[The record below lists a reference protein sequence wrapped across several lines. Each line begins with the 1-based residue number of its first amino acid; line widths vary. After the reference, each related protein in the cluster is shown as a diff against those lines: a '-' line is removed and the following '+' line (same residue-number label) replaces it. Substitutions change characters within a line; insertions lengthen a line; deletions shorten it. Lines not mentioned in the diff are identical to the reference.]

1 MQQQRSRQQII
12 LNNFFWFLGCLAL
25 AFVVWVIAFLQND
38 PIIEWRLTERV
49 PIRVEPDAGLIIT
62 DDSSFTNTASVY
74 LQGPESV
81 RTLLTADDV
90 IVVADLLG
98 LSTGTHVVPLTATTA
113 RGARVANISPSQITV
128 TLELQAAQFV
138 PIREHIINSPPPDV
152 EIASITFDVLQAE
165 VRGPESAIAQV
176 VAAEVPL
183 DLENQR
189 ATYTTDVRLIP
200 VNVDGIEVDDVTIT
214 PQTVSVT
221 ANLQQS
227 DSIWELT
234 VRPQLI
240 GELPEGYFL
249 GSIEYDP
256 QILYVSLPADV
267 PDELPDTAFTEP
279 INLDNRTRD
288 FVEIANIE
296 IPITGAVPMSTQ
308 QVTVSISVEAQIVTR
323 QFDAVSLE
331 LTGRR
336 QGFSYVLEPQT
347 VSVIL
352 TGPQP
357 VLNTLQTSELRAVA
371 DVGSLSET
379 GTFRVPISTPITT
392 ANPAISASILPSEVV
407 ITVSNSRTP
416 ETTIEANGD

>member
-62 DDSSFTNTASVY
+62 DDSSFTNTANVY

-90 IVVADLLG
+90 IVVADLSG
-98 LSTGTHVVPLTATTA
+98 MSTGTHVVPLTATTA

>member
-90 IVVADLLG
+90 IVVADLSG

-279 INLDNRTRD
+279 INLDK
-288 FVEIANIE
+288 I
-296 IPITGAVPMSTQ
+296 
-308 QVTVSISVEAQIVTR
+308 
-323 QFDAVSLE
+323 
-331 LTGRR
+331 GRAH
-336 QGFSYVLEPQT
+336 V
-347 VSVIL
+347 
-352 TGPQP
+352 
-357 VLNTLQTSELRAVA
+357 
-371 DVGSLSET
+371 
-379 GTFRVPISTPITT
+379 
-392 ANPAISASILPSEVV
+392 
-407 ITVSNSRTP
+407 
-416 ETTIEANGD
+416 

>member
-90 IVVADLLG
+90 IVVADLSG
-98 LSTGTHVVPLTATTA
+98 MSTGTHVVPLTATTA

>member
-90 IVVADLLG
+90 IVVADLSG